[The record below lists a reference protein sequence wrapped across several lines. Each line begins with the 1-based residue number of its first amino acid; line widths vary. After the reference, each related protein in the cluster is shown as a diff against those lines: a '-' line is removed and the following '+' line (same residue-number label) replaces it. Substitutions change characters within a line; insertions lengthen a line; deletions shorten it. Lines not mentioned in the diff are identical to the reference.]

1 MFVGFALERKTV
13 DEIGHVTESRCS
25 NRFSQFQ
32 KSGAD
37 YITAIHTDELT
48 VVLLEERQL
57 YFRPDLEARADI
69 AVVTSLSGHF
79 CIRELE
85 AISPLPTLNALPA
98 LDRHFERQGI
108 GRVGLLGTRTVMQSK
123 LYGGIA
129 SAEVVFPQGNDLDM
143 VHDTYIA
150 MATAVSATE
159 QQREL
164 LVSIGEKLCRE
175 QGADAVAL
183 AGTDL
188 FLAFDGVDC
197 GYRVVDCARVH
208 IDDIV
213 AHAIGREPR

>member
-1 MFVGFALERKTV
+1 MP
-13 DEIGHVTESRCS
+13 
-25 NRFSQFQ
+25 Q
-32 KSGAD
+32 GAD
-37 YITAIHTDELT
+37 VD
-48 VVLLEERQL
+48 
-57 YFRPDLEARADI
+57 
-69 AVVTSLSGHF
+69 S
-79 CIRELE
+79 
-85 AISPLPTLNALPA
+85 
-98 LDRHFERQGI
+98 
-108 GRVGLLGTRTVMQSK
+108 
-123 LYGGIA
+123 
-129 SAEVVFPQGNDLDM
+129 

-159 QQREL
+159 DQREL

-213 AHAIGREPR
+213 EHARGENATG